1 MRPVRDRSRVFESRH
16 VRLGSA
22 RTVGMIPHDVRTQ
35 ALHPFSTLPLL
46 PGWRL
51 VEGTH
56 VFAALHPLPYPQ
68 PIEPR
73 DGLTV
78 TNVDAAIDEARTLVR
93 EHDREML
100 VWLAGPDHPWLADA
114 LARRGLR
121 NEDSPGFE
129 SVENAMALV
138 DPPASNGGEEV
149 DVAVAESFDAF
160 ADGTRV
166 ELAAFDVPP
175 EGRAKMEAEL
185 EARFAEYQT
194 PANPFRR
201 WNARLEGRVV
211 GTAGAVL
218 GDAGANLFGGGV
230 LADARG
236 RGVYRALVNA
246 RWNLAVQRGTPALTV
261 QAGRMSRPVL
271 ERLGF
276 EFIDAMQMYV
286 DDFGKSAA

>member
-1 MRPVRDRSRVFESRH
+1 M
-16 VRLGSA
+16 
-22 RTVGMIPHDVRTQ
+22 
-35 ALHPFSTLPLL
+35 
-46 PGWRL
+46 
-51 VEGTH
+51 EGTH

-73 DGLTV
+73 DGMTV
-78 TNVDAAIDEARTLVR
+78 TDVDAAVDEARTLVR
-93 EHDREML
+93 EHGREML
-100 VWLAGPDHPWLADA
+100 VWLTGPDHPWLAGA
-114 LARRGLR
+114 LARHGLR

-138 DPPASNGGEEV
+138 DPPGGDGGECVE
-149 DVAVAESFDAF
+149 VAVVESFEAF

-166 ELAAFDVPP
+166 ELAAFGIPP
-175 EGRAKMEAEL
+175 DGRAKAEAEL
-185 EARFAEYQT
+185 EERFAEYMT
-194 PANPFRR
+194 PTNPYRR
-201 WNARLEGRVV
+201 WNARLEKRVV

-218 GDAGANLFGGGV
+218 GDAGVNLFGGGV

-246 RWNLAVQRGTPALTV
+246 RWKLAVERGTPALTV

-276 EFIDAMQMYV
+276 EFIAQMPMYL
-286 DDFGKSAA
+286 DDLREPVS

>member
-1 MRPVRDRSRVFESRH
+1 MG
-16 VRLGSA
+16 RL
-22 RTVGMIPHDVRTQ
+22 PDDVRRQ
-35 ALHPFSTLPLL
+35 ALHAFLTLPPM

-51 VEGTH
+51 VGGTH

-78 TNVDAAIDEARTLVR
+78 EDVDAAIDEARTLVA
-93 EHDREML
+93 EHGRDVL

-114 LARRGLR
+114 LAERGLR

-129 SVENAMALV
+129 AVENAMALV
-138 DPPASNGGEEV
+138 DPPAGRGGEDVE
-149 DVAVAESFDAF
+149 VAVAESFEAF

-166 ELAAFDVPP
+166 ELAAFEIPSD
-175 EGRAKMEAEL
+175 GRAKMEAEL
-185 EARFAEYQT
+185 EERFAEYTT
-194 PANPFRR
+194 PANPYRR
-201 WNARLEGRVV
+201 WNARLEQRVV

-218 GDAGANLFGGGV
+218 GDAGVNLFGGGV
-230 LADARG
+230 LADVRG
-236 RGVYRALVNA
+236 RGVYRALVDA
-246 RWNLAVQRGTPALTV
+246 RWKLAVTRGTPALTV

-276 EFIDAMQMYV
+276 EFIAPMQMYV
-286 DDFGKSAA
+286 DEFAKPGS